1 MYYKKFIKT
10 SILFLLLAFS
20 SEAFAQKTIETQIK
34 VDGVCEMCKARIE
47 KAADVKGV
55 KSADYDLANHT
66 LTIAY
71 SPKQITEDQIHH
83 ILNEVGHDTEKST
96 CSDEQYDRLHG
107 CCKYRAHENH

>member
-1 MYYKKFIKT
+1 MNIKNFIKT
-10 SILFLLLAFS
+10 SFFALLLVVSA
-20 SEAFAQKTIETQIK
+20 EAFAQKTVETSFK
-34 VDGVCEMCKARIE
+34 VDGICQMCEARIE
-47 KAADVKGV
+47 KAVDVKGV
-55 KSADYDLANHT
+55 KSADYDLDSHT